1 MRELWEQIKGI
12 YQRLT
17 FKQRITIGALSLFT
31 VLILIFLVKWVTRP
45 SYTVLF
51 SNLDPKE
58 AGLIVERLKDSGVPY
73 RLKDGGTTI
82 LVPSKEV
89 YETRLALASQG
100 LPQTGGVGYEIF
112 DRNKLG
118 VTDFIQ
124 RINYRR
130 ALEGELARTICQLT
144 EIQAARVHL
153 VIPQPR
159 LFAEDQKEATASVTL
174 KLKPLTQ
181 LSKTQIQGIAY
192 LVASSVEGLKPE
204 NVTIIDSHGNIL
216 SKDLKRDS
224 LIGLTSDQLELQK
237 RVENYLADKAQSLL
251 EEVIG
256 RNNAV
261 VRVAVEL
268 DFDRAER
275 TIEKYDPE
283 NTPIRSEERNSEV
296 INSSDGPPSKRE
308 SIITNYEINKT
319 IEHVVEEVGNIKRLS
334 VAALI
339 NGTYKTVINAQ
350 GQKQRQYVPRSP
362 EEMEKLTKI
371 IQKAVGYDPARD
383 DQIEVVNIPFDTSE
397 LEREQELIKKMERR
411 ELWIKVANKAVMGI
425 SILIALLILRA
436 MMKKVKATIS
446 AVGRERPKALPER
459 MPLEVEESIKIQQ
472 QVSNLSKENPA
483 EAAKLLKAWL
493 AEEGK

>member
-17 FKQRITIGALSLFT
+17 FKQRITIGAVSLFT

-73 RLKDGGTTI
+73 RLKNGGTTI

-89 YETRLALASQG
+89 YETRLELASQG

-112 DRNKLG
+112 DKNNLG

-130 ALEGELARTICQLT
+130 ALEGELARTICQLA

-153 VIPQPR
+153 VIPEPR

-174 KLKPLTQ
+174 KLKPLTR

-216 SKDLKRDS
+216 SKDLRRDS

-237 RVENYLADKAQSLL
+237 RVENYLAEKAQSLL
-251 EEVIG
+251 EGVIG
-256 RNNAV
+256 RNNAI

-268 DFDRAER
+268 DFERAER
-275 TIEKYDPE
+275 TVEKYDPE
-283 NTPIRSEERNSEV
+283 NTSIRSEERNLEV
-296 INSSDGPPSKRE
+296 TNSTDGSPSKRE
-308 SIITNYEINKT
+308 NIITNYEINKT

-339 NGTYKTVINAQ
+339 NGTYNTVINAQ
-350 GQKQRQYVPRSP
+350 GQKERQYVPRSP
-362 EEMEKLTKI
+362 EEMEKLTRI
-371 IQKAVGYDPARD
+371 IQKAVGYDPARN
-383 DQIEVVNIPFDTSE
+383 DQIEVVNIPFDTSW
-397 LEREQELIKKMERR
+397 LEEEQEAIKKMERK
-411 ELWIKVANKAVMGI
+411 EFWTKVANKAVMGI
-425 SILIALLILRA
+425 SILIALFVLRT

-446 AVGRERPKALPER
+446 AAGRGKPKALPER
-459 MPLEVEESIKIQQ
+459 MPLEIEENIKIQQ
-472 QVSNLSKENPA
+472 QVSNLSKENPS

-493 AEEGK
+493 VEEGK